1 MHKQH
6 EDQPSN
12 ELPNLSTWHR
22 VPDGATI
29 PAGTPYAYVYDDEVT
44 LRLKGT
50 FVELDVRE
58 YGSYYTEHP
67 IAPPLPTEDGATIAV
82 SSDERP
88 PSVLLTRKGGRWV
101 NSHGVEWYNNEI
113 HAWAPV
119 AIGETVVIQ

>member
-1 MHKQH
+1 MTT
-6 EDQPSN
+6 N
-12 ELPNLSTWHR
+12 LPNLSTWHS
-22 VPDGATI
+22 VPAGATI
-29 PAGTPYAYVYDDEVT
+29 PANTPYAYIYDDDAT
-44 LRLKGT
+44 LRLEGT
-50 FVELDVRE
+50 FVDTVVRQCD
-58 YGSYYTEHP
+58 YYYTEHP
-67 IAPPLPTEDGATIAV
+67 ITPPLPTEDGATIAV